1 MKRILIITQ
10 NYYPEIGSAANRMTN
25 IVSELRLSGHHVT
38 VLTTDPSYPNRNM
51 YKDSKYWN
59 KKNGNHEVIRV
70 GIRARRYT
78 HNIFNRLLLYAEMNY
93 KFQRE
98 LKRLKPVG
106 YDFVLATTPAI
117 FVGLA
122 GIAAKKKLKCPFIL
136 DIRDIWS
143 DSIKG
148 IGLSAV
154 KPFASIA
161 YLIEK
166 KMYRDSDHIIVNSE
180 GFVPDLLDRGVSK
193 DKVSFMPNSLSDS
206 EFLPQSDEVAD
217 DNSFT
222 VVYSGNIGL
231 AQDLDILLDIA
242 QHLQMNSDIKFK
254 IIGYGYRCEELKKKI
269 EDLKLDN
276 VQILKA
282 ASKVE
287 TMKIIKAAHV
297 AFVSLTDN
305 KVFEKVLPGKIID
318 YMSAGKPIIGSV
330 GGYAAN
336 TIKAA
341 ECGFVADKSSSDELV
356 NYILQLKSNS
366 NLRLQLG
373 NNGLRYAEKNFKWSR
388 NIQVLTEVL
397 EKKYEQES
405 MHVRL
410 EPLYK

>member
-1 MKRILIITQ
+1 
-10 NYYPEIGSAANRMTN
+10 
-25 IVSELRLSGHHVT
+25 
-38 VLTTDPSYPNRNM
+38 
-51 YKDSKYWN
+51 
-59 KKNGNHEVIRV
+59 
-70 GIRARRYT
+70 
-78 HNIFNRLLLYAEMNY
+78 
-93 KFQRE
+93 
-98 LKRLKPVG
+98 
-106 YDFVLATTPAI
+106 
-117 FVGLA
+117 
-122 GIAAKKKLKCPFIL
+122 
-136 DIRDIWS
+136 
-143 DSIKG
+143 
-148 IGLSAV
+148 
-154 KPFASIA
+154 
-161 YLIEK
+161 
-166 KMYRDSDHIIVNSE
+166 MYRDSDHIIVNSE

>member
-25 IVSELRLSGHHVT
+25 IVSELRLNGHHVT

-166 KMYRDSDHIIVNSE
+166 KCIEI
-180 GFVPDLLDRGVSK
+180 
-193 DKVSFMPNSLSDS
+193 
-206 EFLPQSDEVAD
+206 Q
-217 DNSFT
+217 
-222 VVYSGNIGL
+222 I
-231 AQDLDILLDIA
+231 ILL
-242 QHLQMNSDIKFK
+242 
-254 IIGYGYRCEELKKKI
+254 
-269 EDLKLDN
+269 
-276 VQILKA
+276 
-282 ASKVE
+282 
-287 TMKIIKAAHV
+287 
-297 AFVSLTDN
+297 
-305 KVFEKVLPGKIID
+305 
-318 YMSAGKPIIGSV
+318 
-330 GGYAAN
+330 
-336 TIKAA
+336 
-341 ECGFVADKSSSDELV
+341 
-356 NYILQLKSNS
+356 
-366 NLRLQLG
+366 
-373 NNGLRYAEKNFKWSR
+373 
-388 NIQVLTEVL
+388 
-397 EKKYEQES
+397 
-405 MHVRL
+405 
-410 EPLYK
+410 